1 MSDLNIEYL
10 QLVTRHQ
17 AAIYGYIRSIA
28 PGIDTEDV
36 LQETNI
42 ILWDKADQFEPST
55 NFKAFAFRIAHLKTL
70 ECLRQK
76 KREHWLQ
83 FDTDLLEAVA
93 RFQTNDLDQGPGR
106 QHALR
111 HCLAQLPDDDRELIH
126 ARYTKQQTVRSM
138 AKNMNRTEGSLQ
150 QLFFRLRNSLKTC
163 IERELLKEGEA
174 TT

>member
-17 AAIYGYIRSIA
+17 AGIYGYIRSIA
-28 PGIDTEDV
+28 PGLDTDDV

-42 ILWDKADQFEPST
+42 TLWEKADQFELGT

-70 ECLRQK
+70 ESLRRQ

-83 FDTDLLEAVA
+83 FDTDLLEAIA
-93 RFQTNDLDQGPGR
+93 SYQTSELAQGQGR

-111 HCLAQLPDDDRELIH
+111 SCLAQLSAEDRELVH
-126 ARYTKQQTVRSM
+126 ARYTKQQTVRAI
-138 AKNMNRTEGSLQ
+138 AKSLDRTEGSLQ
-150 QLFFRLRNSLKTC
+150 QLFFRLRNALKTC
-163 IERELLKEGEA
+163 INRELIQQGESA
-174 TT
+174 I